1 METKRRILEVKA
13 GRQEGVVS
21 ERSFVVITLNNVNDE
36 YLEETRELFGKFYGR
51 TLTDEECVEIINN
64 MLNAESVLRTINSSR
79 QEAQK

>member
-1 METKRRILEVKA
+1 MEKRRVGEAKA

-21 ERSFVVITLNNVNDE
+21 ERSFVVITLDNVNSE

-64 MLNAESVLRTINSSR
+64 MLNAESVLRGIKASN
-79 QEAQK
+79 